1 MKTFHCDS
9 CGALVY
15 FENVS
20 CVQCGHA
27 LGFLPDIM
35 DLAALKP
42 AEGDLWIS
50 LAEASAGRRFR
61 PCANGTNHGVC
72 NWFLPAEDSHD
83 LCEACRLNAIVPD
96 LSVTANV
103 RLWHKV
109 EVAKRRLIYGLRKL
123 ALPIDGS
130 EERMWPRLQ
139 FRFLIESLGSAPVLT
154 GHESGVITLN
164 VSEADDLE
172 REKIRTQL
180 HEPQRTLV
188 GHFRH
193 ESGHYYWDALVA
205 NSPFHERFRA
215 LFGDERQDYAAALQ
229 NHYNSGSATDWPERC
244 VSAYASSHPWED
256 WAESWA
262 HYLQMVDSLE
272 TAASF
277 GMSLRPRHPAARTIS
292 AEPRRALAD
301 GANFDTLL
309 ENWLPL
315 TYALNSINRGTGL
328 LDLYPYL
335 LPPPALEKLRLVHD
349 VIAQAGSGF
358 QQAKEDLI
366 QRNGVNGLSRA
377 TF

>member
-42 AEGDLWIS
+42 VEGDRWIS
-50 LAEASAGRRFR
+50 LAEASAGRLYRA
-61 PCANGTNHGVC
+61 CANGTNHGVC
-72 NWFLPAEDSHD
+72 NWFLPATEPHE

-96 LSVTANV
+96 PGAPANLK
-103 RLWHKV
+103 LWHKV
-109 EVAKRRLIYGLRKL
+109 EIAKRRLIYTLKKL
-123 ALPIDGS
+123 ELPIDGFPAQ
-130 EERMWPRLQ
+130 MWPRMQ
-139 FRFLIESLGSAPVLT
+139 FRFLAESAGSAPVLT
-154 GHESGVITLN
+154 GHESGVVTLN
-164 VSEADDLE
+164 IAEADDAE
-172 REKIRTQL
+172 REKRRTQL

-205 NSPFHERFRA
+205 GSPLRDRFRD
-215 LFGDERQDYAAALQ
+215 LFGDETQDYAAALQ
-229 NHYNSGSATDWPERC
+229 QHYNNGPAADWPERC
-244 VSAYASSHPWED
+244 VSAYASAHPWED

-272 TAASF
+272 TAAGF
-277 GMSLRPRHPAARTIS
+277 GMSLRLRHPAAAIS
-292 AEPRRALAD
+292 AEPHKALDHA
-301 GANFDTLL
+301 ASFDTIL

-315 TYALNSINRGTGL
+315 VYALNSINRGAGL
-328 LDLYPYL
+328 LDLYPYI
-335 LPPPALEKLRLVHD
+335 LPPPAIEKLRLVHD
-349 VIAQAGSGF
+349 VIAAARSSREMEQKDSPPAF
-358 QQAKEDLI
+358 QQM
-366 QRNGVNGLSRA
+366 G
-377 TF
+377 